1 MREQFI
7 VYLGEPLLTNER
19 AALAKSYLEAWSSP
33 MALKRVTSREAA
45 AADMCR
51 EGCFNVEASST
62 ALKKI

>member
-1 MREQFI
+1 
-7 VYLGEPLLTNER
+7 
-19 AALAKSYLEAWSSP
+19 

-62 ALKKI
+62 ALKKILNIRFKKENSKPFRKTN